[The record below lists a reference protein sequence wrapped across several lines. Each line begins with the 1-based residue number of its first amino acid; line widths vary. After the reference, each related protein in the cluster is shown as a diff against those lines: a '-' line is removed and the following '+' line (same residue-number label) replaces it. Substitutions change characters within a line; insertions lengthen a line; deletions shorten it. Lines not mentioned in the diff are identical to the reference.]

1 MGTRNIRRTV
11 AGVALAGAI
20 GVGGLTVAAVNPL
33 GIAGAQDGS
42 STTTTTTTVA
52 NPSQQGAARQG
63 ARTKVV
69 QDALASLVTD
79 GTLTQ
84 DQADAVAAR
93 LRDAAKQ
100 ARSDRHDKRSERRQ
114 EMVGVAAT
122 ALGMSSED
130 LTSALKDGQT
140 LKQVAESRRV
150 EPQKVIDALVAAADE
165 RIDAA
170 VTSGRLDALRA
181 DRLKERATTRIERL
195 VNEGAR
201 RRGGH

>member
-52 NPSQQGAARQG
+52 NPSQQGAAGQG

>member
-52 NPSQQGAARQG
+52 NPSQQGAAGQG

-140 LKQVAESRRV
+140 LKQVAESRRA

>member
-42 STTTTTTTVA
+42 STTTTATTVA